1 MTHDEASELLAVFAL
16 DAVDR
21 DERERIE
28 DHLSGCPRCRAELD
42 AHREVAA
49 ALGNSVDP
57 LPEGLWSRLASRLP
71 ERPDE
76 EPPPM
81 PALERPGPADGEEQ
95 SGRFLRPRP
104 SGPVRPSLSSRGSRG
119 RLVAV
124 ASFAAV
130 AAVVAVVLGLNVAHD
145 NNQISQL
152 HTAIAGGAPSAVEA
166 ALATPGHTVV
176 NVTDPA
182 RHRVAQFVL
191 VPDGRGYLVNSTL
204 PRLPSAETYQLW
216 GVVGG
221 KTISLGLMGRA
232 PDRVTFTLA
241 GTPKPATLAVTAEP
255 AGGSVTPTSPMVA
268 TGTV

>member
-28 DHLSGCPRCRAELD
+28 EHLSTCPRCRAELD

-57 LPEGLWSRLASRLP
+57 LPEGLWSRIASSLP

-81 PALERPGPADGEEQ
+81 PALVRPGREATRAAG
-95 SGRFLRPRP
+95 GRFRLPAPTTPARPA
-104 SGPVRPSLSSRGSRG
+104 RG

-124 ASFAAV
+124 GSVAAA
-130 AAVVAVVLGLNVAHD
+130 AAVVAVVLGLNLAHD
-145 NNQISQL
+145 NSQISRL
-152 HTAIAGGAPSAVEA
+152 HTALGTSASSAVAA
-166 ALATPGHTVV
+166 ALETQGHTVV

-182 RHRVAQFVL
+182 HHRVAEFVV
-191 VPDGRGYLVNSTL
+191 VPDGRGYLVSSTL
-204 PRLPSAETYQLW
+204 PTLPSSETYQLW
-216 GVVGG
+216 GVIGG
-221 KTISLGLMGRA
+221 KAISLGLMGRA
-232 PDRVTFTLA
+232 PNRVTFTLA
-241 GTPKPATLAVTAEP
+241 GSAKSATLAISAERV
-255 AGGSVTPTSPMVA
+255 GGSVTPTSPLVG